1 MCIPP
6 LFARGMRYVLF
17 VVCSAFVLFYSP
29 PCSHFIYVLVSRYVR
44 HPVTAVVPLHTITYS
59 YYSYYYIC
67 CTSSRANGS
76 YGGLVHRIA
85 RNVGH
90 VGPELDL

>member
-44 HPVTAVVPLHTITYS
+44 HPVTAVVPLH
-59 YYSYYYIC
+59 YYLQLLQLLLHLLHI
-67 CTSSRANGS
+67 
-76 YGGLVHRIA
+76 L
-85 RNVGH
+85 
-90 VGPELDL
+90 

>member
-1 MCIPP
+1 MFTGMVLLFWCPWRPRVDPLTPFGYMCIPP

-59 YYSYYYIC
+59 YYSI
-67 CTSSRANGS
+67 
-76 YGGLVHRIA
+76 LLQLLHI
-85 RNVGH
+85 
-90 VGPELDL
+90 L